1 MISRN
6 TITNIVQH
14 LNRRLSQPTVLI
26 IFRVAAIIA
35 FGIHFALVGWN
46 QLPDNPL
53 QHQFKKELR
62 NYVEPFFSQAWT
74 LFSPNPINANMSML
88 MRFEYE
94 ANGVKDTTAWI
105 DVTEPLIQTR
115 KDQFW
120 SPAQRI
126 SKFMQS
132 CMTNISENH
141 KVVSQ
146 HIETTDSLKAD
157 SVKAK
162 DFYLM
167 AMMNGYGFQSTLQY
181 SVYVANNYFA
191 SEKISP
197 QSVKTQ
203 YKILTAK
210 FPRFSKRHLDYYDL
224 RNYQFSE
231 LGSEF
236 IEIINKKRGNG

>member
-1 MISRN
+1 MTFPN
-6 TITNIVQH
+6 TITKVVAG
-14 LNRRLSQPTVLI
+14 LNRRLSQPTVLKI
-26 IFRVAAIIA
+26 IRGVTIAAFCVHFTLVA
-35 FGIHFALVGWN
+35 WN

-53 QHQFKKELR
+53 QHQFKKELQS
-62 NYVEPFFSQAWT
+62 YVEPFFSQAWT

-94 ANGVKDTTAWI
+94 INGSVDTTAWI
-105 DVTEPLIQTR
+105 DITEPLIQTR
-115 KDQFW
+115 QDQFW

-141 KVVSQ
+141 KMIAG
-146 HIETTDSLKAD
+146 HIESTDSLKAD

-162 DFYLM
+162 EFYLK

-181 SVYVANNYFA
+181 SVYVANNYFN
-191 SEKISP
+191 SQQISP
-197 QSVKTQ
+197 QLVKTQ

-224 RNYQFSE
+224 KNYQFSE

-236 IEIINKKRGNG
+236 VEVINKKRANG